1 MTTATAQE
9 VRKLVLP
16 QPHAAQREVLLS
28 PARYKISV
36 WGRRA
41 GKTLGALV
49 GVTTGHGP
57 MVDGAPMFK
66 GLLQGAKIGW
76 FAPTYPIASEA
87 WRDAKLI
94 LGGVWA
100 DKSETERII
109 SMPGGGM
116 LQMISIDNPD
126 AARGKGFDGA
136 VLDEAAMYHED
147 TWPAAIRP
155 TLSDRQGWAMFLTT
169 PKGLNWL
176 EMLYKAAGTLP
187 SWARWQFPTSVNPTI
202 PKSEIEDARRSLPDL
217 IFRQEYMAEFVSGA
231 GTVFRRETIRYCQV
245 ESTEGRTVY
254 VLPAGNRRYSK
265 DLCRHFVMFDGART
279 EKKQSDYTVAS
290 YFAITPEN
298 DLLLL
303 EVVRDRIPPDAFE
316 ALVRG
321 MNDKHTPGFLG
332 FEPADWHTA
341 PVQALIRQGFKC
353 QRVPPEGT
361 RQVDKLQRSEAA
373 QVIARNG
380 KLYLRAGASWV
391 PEFESEL
398 CAFPMGR
405 HDDQVDTLS
414 MAANEVIE
422 GRVTGNAQIPY
433 TGPQTAA
440 WVV

>member
-1 MTTATAQE
+1 VKGDRLTTQE
-9 VRKLVLP
+9 QVRIVLP
-16 QPHAAQREVLLS
+16 VPHAAQREVLLS
-28 PARYKISV
+28 PARNKISV

-41 GKTLGALV
+41 GKTLGAII
-49 GVTTGHGP
+49 GITTGHGP
-57 MVDGAPMFK
+57 LVDGKPMHK

-87 WRDAKLI
+87 WRDIKVI
-94 LGGVWA
+94 LGNAWA
-100 DKSETERII
+100 EKSETERII
-109 SMPGGGM
+109 TMPGGGF

-136 VLDEAAMYHED
+136 VLDEAAMYGED
-147 TWPAAIRP
+147 AWPAAIRP

-169 PKGLNWL
+169 PKGLNWF

-187 SWARWQFPTSVNPTI
+187 GWARWQFPTSVNPTI
-202 PKSEIEDARRSLPDL
+202 PESEIETARRELPDL

-231 GTVFRRETIRYCQV
+231 GTVFRRETLRYCQI
-245 ESTEGRTVY
+245 ETREGRTEY
-254 VLPAGNRRYSK
+254 VLPAANKRYSK

-290 YFAITPEN
+290 YFAVTPGN
-298 DLLLL
+298 DLLVL

-332 FEPADWHTA
+332 FEPADWNTS
-341 PVQALIRQGFKC
+341 PVQALVRQGFKC
-353 QRVPPEGT
+353 QKVPPEGT
-361 RQVDKLQRSEAA
+361 RQTDKLQRSEAA

-380 KLYLRAGASWV
+380 KLYLRAGAPWV
-391 PEFESEL
+391 TEFESEL

-414 MAANEVIE
+414 MAANEVTE
-422 GRVTGNAQIPY
+422 GRVTGKSTSQQMP
-433 TGPQTAA
+433 TAA